1 MRKAKIKRIERIED
15 YLVRIIQQ
23 PGADQGHPWPV
34 RLLLALLKSVSLIFK
49 AVVTVRLF
57 FYNVGIYRRY
67 PLGCQVISVGNIT
80 AGGTGKTPVVEIF
93 ARELQKSGRKVAI
106 LSRGYRKKELPW
118 FQRLFQEKIEPPRV
132 VSDGKRLLL
141 DSEMGGDEPY
151 MLASNLPGV
160 VVLVDKNR
168 VKSGRYA
175 VKRFDCDTLI
185 LDDGFQYQKLKHR
198 LEVVLVDKTNPFGN
212 HHLLPRGVLREPI
225 RNLKRADFIFITKS
239 NGESKELRAMIHE
252 LNPTAEIIE
261 CCHQARYLQN
271 VYTSEHVGLSWLEG
285 RTVTSLS
292 GIAVPQSF
300 ENSLRAKGARVVYCE
315 RYADH
320 HRYHAQE
327 IIDAVNKAA
336 DLKADALLTTEKD
349 AVRFPRLETTPVPI
363 YYLRVD
369 IELLNGAE
377 NFHEAVEHICFKKSG
392 RQQLLTSAS
401 NADRARNPHPGPLP
415 EGEGDSNNV
424 LFIAVPRS

>member
-1 MRKAKIKRIERIED
+1 MRKTKIRRIERIEH

-23 PGADQGHPWPV
+23 PGADVGHPWPI
-34 RLLLALLKSVSLIFK
+34 RWLLTTLKAFSHLFTG
-49 AVVTVRLF
+49 VVAIRHFL
-57 FYNVGIYRRY
+57 YNIGICRRY

-106 LSRGYRKKELPW
+106 LSRGYRKRELPW
-118 FQRLFQEKIEPPRV
+118 YQRIFREGTEPPRV

-175 VKRFDCDTLI
+175 VKRFGCDTLI
-185 LDDGFQYQKLKHR
+185 LDDGFQYLKLQHR

-212 HHLLPRGVLREPI
+212 SHLLPRGVLREPV

-239 NGESKELRAMIHE
+239 DGNSEALRARIRE

-261 CCHQARYLQN
+261 CRHRSRYLQN
-271 VYTSEHVGLSWLEG
+271 VYTAEHVPLEWLKG

-300 ENSLRAKGARVVYCE
+300 ENSLRLMGAKVIYCE

-320 HRYHAQE
+320 HRYQAQE

-336 DLKADALLTTEKD
+336 DLRADALLTTEKD
-349 AVRFPRLETTPVPI
+349 AVRFPRLETTPVPV

-369 IELLNGAE
+369 IELLDGAE
-377 NFHEAVEHICFKKSG
+377 NFHDAVEHICFKKNG
-392 RQQLLTSAS
+392 RGKVAAAAEAAQETGGE
-401 NADRARNPHPGPLP
+401 RA
-415 EGEGDSNNV
+415 
-424 LFIAVPRS
+424 

>member
-1 MRKAKIKRIERIED
+1 MRKAKIRRIERIEH

-23 PGADQGHPWPV
+23 PGADQGHPWAIRTLL
-34 RLLLALLKSVSLIFK
+34 RLLKGISHVFKSVVL
-49 AVVTVRLF
+49 TRLF
-57 FYNVGIYRRY
+57 LYEVGILRRY

-93 ARELQKSGRKVAI
+93 ARELQKSGRRVAI

-118 FQRLFQEKIEPPRV
+118 YQRIFREAIEPPRV

-175 VKRFDCDTLI
+175 VKHFGCDTLI
-185 LDDGFQYQKLKHR
+185 LDDGFQYQKLRHR
-198 LEVVLVDKTNPFGN
+198 LEIVLVDKTNPFGN
-212 HHLLPRGVLREPI
+212 THLLPRGVLREPI
-225 RNLKRADFIFITKS
+225 RNLKRADFIVITKS
-239 NGESKELRAMIHE
+239 DGNSEALRQQIRE
-252 LNPTAEIIE
+252 LNDHAEIIE
-261 CCHQARYLQN
+261 CCHQPRYLQN
-271 VYTSEHVGLSWLEG
+271 VYTAERMPLDWLKG

-300 ENSLRAKGARVVYCE
+300 ENSLRLMGARVIHCE

-327 IIDAVNKAA
+327 IIDAVNRAA
-336 DLKADALLTTEKD
+336 DLHADALMTTEKD

-363 YYLRVD
+363 YYVRVE
-369 IELLNGAE
+369 IKLLDGAE
-377 NFHEAVEHICFKKSG
+377 NFHDAVEHICFRKGASKKAA
-392 RQQLLTSAS
+392 SAGS
-401 NADRARNPHPGPLP
+401 AETAYLARG
-415 EGEGDSNNV
+415 
-424 LFIAVPRS
+424 

>member
-1 MRKAKIKRIERIED
+1 MRKAKIRRIERIER
-15 YLVRIIQQ
+15 YLVRIIQE

-34 RLLLALLKSVSLIFK
+34 RWLLAFLKAGACAFKGVVLL
-49 AVVTVRLF
+49 RLF
-57 FYNVGIYRRY
+57 LYNSGIFRRY

-118 FQRLFQEKIEPPRV
+118 YQRLFRESMEPPRV

-141 DSEMGGDEPY
+141 DSDMGGDEPY

-175 VKRFDCDTLI
+175 VKRFGSDTLI
-185 LDDGFQYQKLKHR
+185 LDDGFQYQKLRHR

-212 HHLLPRGVLREPI
+212 GCMLPRGVLREPV

-239 NGESKELRAMIHE
+239 DGNSAELRQRIRE
-252 LNPTAEIIE
+252 LNTTAEIIE
-261 CCHQARYLQN
+261 CRHQPRYLRN
-271 VYTSEHVGLSWLEG
+271 VFTAEHFPLDWLQG
-285 RTVTSLS
+285 KTVTSLS

-300 ENSLRAKGARVVYCE
+300 ENSLRLMGAKVIYCE

-320 HRYHAQE
+320 HRYNAQE

-336 DLKADALLTTEKD
+336 DMRADALLTTEKD
-349 AVRFPRLETTPVPI
+349 AVRFPKLETTPLPVF
-363 YYLRVD
+363 YLRVD
-369 IELLNGAE
+369 IELIEGAE
-377 NFHEAVEHICFKKSG
+377 NFHEAVEHICFRKG
-392 RQQLLTSAS
+392 A
-401 NADRARNPHPGPLP
+401 ARA
-415 EGEGDSNNV
+415 
-424 LFIAVPRS
+424 PRGKDDVQKA

>member
-1 MRKAKIKRIERIED
+1 MRKAKIKRIERIEH

-23 PGADQGHPWPV
+23 PGADQGHPWPI
-34 RLLLALLKSVSLIFK
+34 RLLLAVLRGVSLVFRN
-49 AVVTVRLF
+49 VVLARLF
-57 FYNVGIYRRY
+57 LYEVGICRRY

-106 LSRGYRKKELPW
+106 LSRGYRKRELPW
-118 FQRLFQEKIEPPRV
+118 YQRLFREKIEPPRV

-175 VKRFDCDTLI
+175 VKRFGCDTLI
-185 LDDGFQYQKLKHR
+185 LDDGFQYLKLRHR
-198 LEVVLVDKTNPFGN
+198 LEIVLVDKTNPFGN
-212 HHLLPRGVLREPI
+212 ANMLPRGVLREPI

-239 NGESKELRAMIHE
+239 DGHAEELRARLRE
-252 LNPTAEIIE
+252 LNANAEMIE
-261 CCHQARYLQN
+261 CRHRPLHLQN
-271 VYTSEHVGLSWLEG
+271 VYTAEHVPLSWLKG

-300 ENSLRAKGARVVYCE
+300 ENSLRAMGAKVIYCD

-320 HRYHAQE
+320 HRYNAQE
-327 IIDAVNKAA
+327 IIDAVNKAS
-336 DLKADALLTTEKD
+336 DLHADALLTTEKD
-349 AVRFPRLETTPVPI
+349 AVRFPRLESTPVPVF
-363 YYLRVD
+363 YMRVD
-369 IELLNGAE
+369 IELINGAE
-377 NFHEAVEHICFKKSG
+377 NFHEAVEHICFRKQGKKE
-392 RQQLLTSAS
+392 T
-401 NADRARNPHPGPLP
+401 RAN
-415 EGEGDSNNV
+415 E
-424 LFIAVPRS
+424 

>member
-1 MRKAKIKRIERIED
+1 MRKTKVRRIERIEH

-23 PGADQGHPWPV
+23 PGADQGHRWPT
-34 RLLLALLKSVSLIFK
+34 RLLLAVLKGISQIFK
-49 AVVTVRLF
+49 CVVLTRLF
-57 FYNVGIYRRY
+57 FYNVGIFRRY

-93 ARELQKSGRKVAI
+93 ARELLKSGRKVAI

-118 FQRLFQEKIEPPRV
+118 YQRMFRETIEPPRV

-141 DSEMGGDEPY
+141 DSELGGDEPY

-175 VKRFDCDTLI
+175 VKRFGCDTLI
-185 LDDGFQYQKLKHR
+185 LDDGFQYQKLQHR

-212 HHLLPRGVLREPI
+212 THMLPRGVLREPI
-225 RNLKRADFIFITKS
+225 RNIKRADFIFITKS
-239 NGESKELRAMIHE
+239 NGHSEKLRKQIAE
-252 LNPTAEIIE
+252 LNDRAEIIE
-261 CCHQARYLQN
+261 CRHQPRYLQN
-271 VYTSEHVGLSWLEG
+271 VYTAEHVPLEWLKG
-285 RTVTSLS
+285 RTVTTLS

-300 ENSLRAKGARVVYCE
+300 ENSLRQMGARVVYCD

-320 HRYHAQE
+320 HRYDAQE
-327 IIDAVNKAA
+327 IIDAVNKSA
-336 DLKADALLTTEKD
+336 DLRADALLTTEKD
-349 AVRFPRLETTPVPI
+349 AVRFPRLETTPVPV

-369 IELLNGAE
+369 IELLSGAE
-377 NFHEAVEHICFKKSG
+377 NFHDAVEHICFKK
-392 RQQLLTSAS
+392 AS
-401 NADRARNPHPGPLP
+401 RDAAEARP
-415 EGEGDSNNV
+415 
-424 LFIAVPRS
+424 

>member
-1 MRKAKIKRIERIED
+1 MRKAKIKRMERIEH

-23 PGADQGHPWPV
+23 PGSDQGHPWPIRALLV
-34 RLLLALLKSVSLIFK
+34 LLKGISLVFTGVVFLRLLCYNLG
-49 AVVTVRLF
+49 LF
-57 FYNVGIYRRY
+57 RRY

-93 ARELQKSGRKVAI
+93 ARELQKSGRKVAV

-118 FQRLFQEKIEPPRV
+118 YQRFFRETIEPPRV

-160 VVLVDKNR
+160 AVLVDKNR

-175 VKRFDCDTLI
+175 VKRFGCDTLI
-185 LDDGFQYQKLKHR
+185 LDDGFQYQKLRHR
-198 LEVVLVDKTNPFGN
+198 LEIVLVDKTNPFGN
-212 HHLLPRGVLREPI
+212 ANMLPRGVLREPI

-239 NGESKELRAMIHE
+239 DGQSEALRERIRE
-252 LNPTAEIIE
+252 LNKTAEIIE
-261 CCHQARYLQN
+261 CRHRPRYLQN
-271 VYTSEHVGLSWLEG
+271 VYTAEHVPLEWLKG

-300 ENSLRAKGARVVYCE
+300 ENSLRLMGAKVIYCE

-336 DLKADALLTTEKD
+336 DLHADALLTTEKD
-349 AVRFPRLETTPVPI
+349 AVRFPRLETTPVPV
-363 YYLRVD
+363 YYVRVD
-369 IELLNGAE
+369 IELMSGSE
-377 NFHEAVEHICFKKSG
+377 NFHEAVEHICFRKNKHG
-392 RQQLLTSAS
+392 KQA
-401 NADRARNPHPGPLP
+401 NAAAPKT
-415 EGEGDSNNV
+415 
-424 LFIAVPRS
+424 A

>member
-1 MRKAKIKRIERIED
+1 MRKTKIRRIERIEH

-34 RLLLALLKSVSLIFK
+34 RWLLAVLKGLSQVFK
-49 AVVTVRLF
+49 GVVLTRLF
-57 FYNVGIYRRY
+57 FYNVGIFRRY
-67 PLGCQVISVGNIT
+67 PLGCQVVSVGNIT

-93 ARELQKSGRKVAI
+93 ARELQKSGRRVAI

-118 FQRLFQEKIEPPRV
+118 YQRLFRETIEPPRV

-141 DSEMGGDEPY
+141 DSELGGDEPY

-175 VKRFDCDTLI
+175 VKRFNCDTLI
-185 LDDGFQYQKLKHR
+185 LDDGFQYQKLRHR
-198 LEVVLVDKTNPFGN
+198 LEIVLVDQTNPFGN
-212 HHLLPRGVLREPI
+212 AHLLPRGVLREPI
-225 RNLKRADFIFITKS
+225 RNIRRADFIFITKS
-239 NGESKELRAMIHE
+239 NGHSEALRRQLRA
-252 LNPTAEIIE
+252 LNDRAEIIE
-261 CCHQARYLQN
+261 CCHQSRFLQN
-271 VYTSEHVGLSWLEG
+271 VYTAERVSLDWLKG

-300 ENSLRAKGARVVYCE
+300 ENSLRVMGARVVHCE

-320 HRYHAQE
+320 HRYSAQE

-336 DLKADALLTTEKD
+336 DLRADALMTTEKD
-349 AVRFPRLETTPVPI
+349 AVRFPRLETTPVPV

-369 IELLNGAE
+369 IELLSGAE
-377 NFHEAVEHICFKKSG
+377 NFHDAVERICFSKGK
-392 RQQLLTSAS
+392 
-401 NADRARNPHPGPLP
+401 RARGAAGPDA
-415 EGEGDSNNV
+415 EGKEG
-424 LFIAVPRS
+424 AVEKG

>member
-1 MRKAKIKRIERIED
+1 MRKAKIKRIERIEH

-34 RLLLALLKSVSLIFK
+34 RVLLATLKGISHVFKSVVLF
-49 AVVTVRLF
+49 RLF
-57 FYNVGIYRRY
+57 FYNVGIFRRY

-118 FQRLFQEKIEPPRV
+118 YQRLFRETIEPPRV

-175 VKRFDCDTLI
+175 VKHFGCDTLI
-185 LDDGFQYQKLKHR
+185 LDDGFQYQKLRHR
-198 LEVVLVDKTNPFGN
+198 LEIVLVDKTNPFGN
-212 HHLLPRGVLREPI
+212 AHMLPRGVLREPI

-239 NGESKELRAMIHE
+239 DGRTEALRRQIRQINDH
-252 LNPTAEIIE
+252 AEIIE
-261 CCHQARYLQN
+261 CCHQPRYLQN
-271 VYTSEHVGLSWLEG
+271 VYTAERVSLDWLKG

-300 ENSLRAKGARVVYCE
+300 ENSLRLMGARVVYCE

-327 IIDAVNKAA
+327 IIEAVNKAA
-336 DLKADALLTTEKD
+336 DLRADALLTTEKD
-349 AVRFPRLETTPVPI
+349 AVRFPRLETTPVPV

-369 IELLNGAE
+369 IELLSGSE
-377 NFHEAVEHICFKKSG
+377 NFHDAVEHICFK
-392 RQQLLTSAS
+392 R
-401 NADRARNPHPGPLP
+401 R
-415 EGEGDSNNV
+415 GEGRVADGPSE
-424 LFIAVPRS
+424 APRGGTA

>member
-1 MRKAKIKRIERIED
+1 MIITFKDRQAATMRKAKIKRIERIEHF
-15 YLVRIIQQ
+15 LVRIIQQ
-23 PGADQGHPWPV
+23 PGADQGHPWPI
-34 RLLLALLKSVSLIFK
+34 RFLLGVLKGISLIFTG
-49 AVVTVRLF
+49 VVLLRLF
-57 FYNVGIYRRY
+57 LYNFGIFRRY

-106 LSRGYRKKELPW
+106 LSRGYRKRELPW
-118 FQRLFQEKIEPPRV
+118 YQRVFRERIEPPRV
-132 VSDGKRLLL
+132 VSDGKHLLL

-175 VKRFDCDTLI
+175 VKRLGCDTLI
-185 LDDGFQYQKLKHR
+185 LDDGFQYQKLRHR

-212 HHLLPRGVLREPI
+212 ANMLPRGVLREPI

-239 NGESKELRAMIHE
+239 DGHSEELRAKIRE
-252 LNPTAEIIE
+252 LNATAEIIE
-261 CCHQARYLQN
+261 CRHKPRYLCN
-271 VYTSEHVGLSWLEG
+271 VYTGEHVPLEWLVG
-285 RTVTSLS
+285 KTVTSLS

-300 ENSLRAKGARVVYCE
+300 ENSLRLMGAKVIYCD

-327 IIDAVNKAA
+327 IIDAVNKAS
-336 DLKADALLTTEKD
+336 DLHAEALLTTEKD
-349 AVRFPRLETTPVPI
+349 AVRFPRLETTPVPVF
-363 YYLRVD
+363 YLRVD
-369 IELLNGAE
+369 IELMSGAE
-377 NFHEAVEHICFKKSG
+377 NFHEAVEHICFR
-392 RQQLLTSAS
+392 RQGQKES
-401 NADRARNPHPGPLP
+401 RAKAGH
-415 EGEGDSNNV
+415 
-424 LFIAVPRS
+424 

>member
-1 MRKAKIKRIERIED
+1 MRKAKIKRIERIEH

-23 PGADQGHPWPV
+23 PGADQGHTWPV
-34 RLLLALLKSVSLIFK
+34 RALLATLKAISLVFRNI
-49 AVVTVRLF
+49 VQVRLF
-57 FYNVGIYRRY
+57 FYNVGIFRRY

-118 FQRLFQEKIEPPRV
+118 YQRLFSEKIEPPRV

-175 VKRFDCDTLI
+175 VKRFGCDTLI
-185 LDDGFQYQKLKHR
+185 LDDGFQYQKLRHR
-198 LEVVLVDKTNPFGN
+198 LEIVLVDKTNPFGN
-212 HHLLPRGVLREPI
+212 ANLLPRGVLREPV

-239 NGESKELRAMIHE
+239 DGQSDEIRARIRE
-252 LNPTAEIIE
+252 LNDHAEIIE
-261 CCHQARYLQN
+261 CRHQPRYLQN
-271 VYTSEHVGLSWLEG
+271 VYTAERLPLDWIKG
-285 RTVTSLS
+285 RTFTSLS

-300 ENSLRAKGARVVYCE
+300 ENSLRLMGAKVIYCE

-336 DLKADALLTTEKD
+336 DLRADALLTTEKD
-349 AVRFPRLETTPVPI
+349 AVRFPRLETTPVPV

-369 IELLNGAE
+369 IELLSGAE
-377 NFHEAVEHICFKKSG
+377 NFHEAVEHICFRKNTRGKSAATPDLEKG
-392 RQQLLTSAS
+392 
-401 NADRARNPHPGPLP
+401 
-415 EGEGDSNNV
+415 
-424 LFIAVPRS
+424 

>member
-1 MRKAKIKRIERIED
+1 MRKAKIKRIEKIEH

-23 PGADQGHPWPV
+23 PGADQGHPWAV
-34 RLLLALLKSVSLIFK
+34 RTLLSLLKGISQVFKSVVL
-49 AVVTVRLF
+49 ARLF
-57 FYNVGIYRRY
+57 LYNVGIFRRY

-118 FQRLFQEKIEPPRV
+118 YQRLFSETIEPPRV

-175 VKRFDCDTLI
+175 VKRFGCDTLI
-185 LDDGFQYQKLKHR
+185 LDDGFQYQKLRHR
-198 LEVVLVDKTNPFGN
+198 LEIVLVDKTNPFGN
-212 HHLLPRGVLREPI
+212 AHLLPRGVLREPV

-239 NGESKELRAMIHE
+239 DGRSDALRQQIRA
-252 LNPTAEIIE
+252 LNDHAEIIE
-261 CCHQARYLQN
+261 CCHQPRYLQN
-271 VYTSEHVGLSWLEG
+271 VYTAERVPLEWLKG

-300 ENSLRAKGARVVYCE
+300 ENSLRLMGARVIHCE

-327 IIDAVNKAA
+327 IIDAVNRAA
-336 DLKADALLTTEKD
+336 DLHAEALMTTEKD
-349 AVRFPRLETTPVPI
+349 AVRFPRLETTPVPVF
-363 YYLRVD
+363 YVRVD
-369 IELLNGAE
+369 IELLSGTE
-377 NFHEAVEHICFKKSG
+377 NFHDAVEHICFRKGAPDKAVQAEPAV
-392 RQQLLTSAS
+392 RHAAASAKEDHS
-401 NADRARNPHPGPLP
+401 
-415 EGEGDSNNV
+415 
-424 LFIAVPRS
+424 

>member
-1 MRKAKIKRIERIED
+1 MRKAKIRRIERIEH
-15 YLVRIIQQ
+15 YLIRIIQQ
-23 PGADQGHPWPV
+23 PGADQGHPWPI
-34 RLLLALLKSVSLIFK
+34 RLLLATLRGLSSAFKGVVLL
-49 AVVTVRLF
+49 RLF
-57 FYNVGIYRRY
+57 LYNVGICRRY

-118 FQRLFQEKIEPPRV
+118 YQRLFREQIEPPRV

-141 DSEMGGDEPY
+141 DSELGGDEPY

-175 VKRFDCDTLI
+175 VKRFGCDTLI

-212 HHLLPRGVLREPI
+212 CHLLPRGVLREPV
-225 RNLKRADFIFITKS
+225 RNLKRGDFIFITKS
-239 NGESKELRAMIHE
+239 DGNSEELRTRIRE
-252 LNPTAEIIE
+252 LNKTAEIIE
-261 CCHQARYLQN
+261 CRHRSCYLQN
-271 VYTSEHVGLSWLEG
+271 VYTAERVPLEWLKG

-300 ENSLRAKGARVVYCE
+300 ENSLRTMGARVIYCE

-327 IIDAVNKAA
+327 IIDAVNKSA
-336 DLKADALLTTEKD
+336 DLHADALVTTEKD
-349 AVRFPRLETTPVPI
+349 AVRFPRLETTPLPVF
-363 YYLRVD
+363 YLRVD

-377 NFHEAVEHICFKKSG
+377 NFHDAVEHICFRKNGRGKAALPASG
-392 RQQLLTSAS
+392 TE
-401 NADRARNPHPGPLP
+401 HP
-415 EGEGDSNNV
+415 
-424 LFIAVPRS
+424 

>member
-1 MRKAKIKRIERIED
+1 MRKAKIKRSERIER

-23 PGADQGHPWPV
+23 PGADQGHPWPI
-34 RLLLALLKSVSLIFK
+34 RLLLSTLRAISFLFRSIVLL
-49 AVVTVRLF
+49 RL
-57 FYNVGIYRRY
+57 YLYEAGIYRRY

-106 LSRGYRKKELPW
+106 LSRGYRKRELPW
-118 FQRLFQEKIEPPRV
+118 YQRIFREKLEPPRV

-168 VKSGRYA
+168 VKSGRFA
-175 VKRFDCDTLI
+175 VKRFGCDTLI
-185 LDDGFQYQKLKHR
+185 LDDGFQYLKLRHR
-198 LEVVLVDKTNPFGN
+198 LEIVLVDKTNPFGN
-212 HHLLPRGVLREPI
+212 EHMLPRGILREPV
-225 RNLKRADFIFITKS
+225 RNLQRADFIFITKS
-239 NGESKELRAMIHE
+239 DGSAEQLRARLRQ
-252 LNPTAEIIE
+252 LNARAEMIE
-261 CCHQARYLQN
+261 CCHKPRHLQN
-271 VYTSEHVGLSWLEG
+271 VYTAERVPLSWLNG

-300 ENSLRAKGARVVYCE
+300 ENSLRAMGAKVIHCE

-320 HRYHAQE
+320 HRYDAQE
-327 IIDAVNKAA
+327 IIDAVNRAA

-349 AVRFPRLETTPVPI
+349 AVRFPRLESTPVPV

-369 IELLNGAE
+369 IELLSGAE
-377 NFHEAVEHICFKKSG
+377 NFHDAVEHICFR
-392 RQQLLTSAS
+392 RQPRKESCAS
-401 NADRARNPHPGPLP
+401 
-415 EGEGDSNNV
+415 E
-424 LFIAVPRS
+424 